1 MTALVVCLAIIGFSM
16 VLAWL
21 SGRGKVSGDLHSL
34 MVGSRSFGA
43 FLLFFISVG
52 EIYGIGTMIG
62 VPGAVYSRG
71 STYAVWFLGYILL
84 AYPVGYILNP
94 MIWRV
99 GKLSQAVTFADAF
112 RWRFAS
118 PRLEVMVAIIGI
130 IIGLPWLQM
139 QFIGLGV
146 ISKYL
151 GLQIDYTVGVAV
163 SAFIAFF
170 YIAVSGIKAS
180 AWVAVVKDF
189 LMVIAI
195 VIGGVV
201 AAVKMPGGV
210 EGIFRTA
217 AIQFPTHLTVP
228 ASDTVFALSTIVF
241 QSVGFYMSAFAMQ
254 YLFTGK
260 NEDIVRR
267 NQIIMPLYMLMYPFL
282 ITVAFFSLVTTTKL
296 KQADEAFMAVIVQN
310 VPGWVVGVVAAGGAL
325 TCILVIA
332 AVSLAIGGV
341 FSKNLVGNFSP
352 QAKPSQ
358 VAVWTRIAT
367 GVTIIVSVAL
377 TLFWPNLMLGIIN
390 ITFFGVTQFFPAML
404 AILFWKR
411 ATKWGVGAGL
421 IVGIA
426 AVILFNIV
434 DFAPY
439 GVNKGIPS
447 LILNFITLVVVS
459 YATSP
464 DARAVAKFEE
474 LNNYDDRVEQN
485 A

>member
-34 MVGSRSFGA
+34 MVGNRSFGA

-84 AYPVGYILNP
+84 AYPMGYMLNP
-94 MIWRV
+94 AIWRV
-99 GKLSQAVTFADAF
+99 GKLSHAVTFADIF

-118 PRLEVMVAIIGI
+118 PGLEILASILGI
-130 IIGLPWLQM
+130 IFILPWLQM
-139 QFIGLGV
+139 QFVGLGV

-151 GLQIDYTVGVAV
+151 GLQIDYTVGVVV
-163 SAFIAFF
+163 SAFVAFF
-170 YIAVSGIKAS
+170 YIAVSGIRAS

-217 AIQFPTHLTVP
+217 AVQFPKHLIVP
-228 ASDTVFALSTIVF
+228 ESETVFALSTILF

-282 ITVAFFSLVTTTKL
+282 ITVAFFSLVTTAKL
-296 KQADEAFMAVIVQN
+296 NQADEAFMAVIVQN
-310 VPGWVVGVVAAGGAL
+310 LPGWVVGVVAAGGAL

-332 AVSLAIGGV
+332 AVGMAIGGI
-341 FSKNLVGNFSP
+341 FSKNLVGYFSP
-352 QAKPSQ
+352 KAKPEQ
-358 VAVWTRIAT
+358 VAIWTRMAT
-367 GVTIIVSVAL
+367 GVTIAVSVAM

-411 ATKWGVGAGL
+411 ATKWGVAAGL
-421 IVGIA
+421 LVGVV

-434 DFAPY
+434 NFAPY
-439 GVNKGIPS
+439 GMNKGIPS
-447 LILNFITLVVVS
+447 LILNFITLIVVS
-459 YATSP
+459 YATAADS
-464 DARAVAKFEE
+464 RAAETFEA
-474 LNNYDDRVEQN
+474 LHSYDDREEQS

>member
-1 MTALVVCLAIIGFSM
+1 M

-34 MVGSRSFGA
+34 MVGNRSFGA

-84 AYPVGYILNP
+84 AYPVGYFLNP
-94 MIWRV
+94 AIWRV
-99 GKLSQAVTFADAF
+99 GKLSQAVTVFDIF

-118 PRLEVMVAIIGI
+118 PRLEVIAAVLGI
-130 IIGLPWLQM
+130 VIGLPWLQM
-139 QFIGLGV
+139 QFVGLGV

-151 GLQIDYTVGVAV
+151 GLQIDYTVGVVA
-163 SAFIAFF
+163 SAFVAFF
-170 YIAVSGIKAS
+170 YIAVSGIRAS

-189 LMVIAI
+189 LMIIAI

-217 AIQFPTHLTVP
+217 AVQFPQHLIVP
-228 ASDTVFALSTIVF
+228 ESGTVFAISTIVF
-241 QSVGFYMSAFAMQ
+241 QSVGFYMSAFAVQ
-254 YLFTGK
+254 YLLTGK

-282 ITVAFFSLVTTTKL
+282 ITVAFFSLVTTAKL
-296 KQADEAFMAVIVQN
+296 QQADEAFMAVIVQN
-310 VPGWVVGVVAAGGAL
+310 VPGWMVGVVAAGGAL

-332 AVSLAIGGV
+332 AVSLSIGGV

-352 QAKPSQ
+352 NAKPAQ

-367 GVTIIVSVAL
+367 GVTIAVSVAM

-421 IVGIA
+421 LVGIA
-426 AVILFNIV
+426 AVILFNVV

-439 GVNKGIPS
+439 GINKGIPS
-447 LILNFITLVVVS
+447 LILNFIALIAVS

-464 DARAVAKFEE
+464 DSRAAEKYEE
-474 LNNYDDRVEQN
+474 IHSYDDRVEQN